1 MKTYLELGRVSNL
14 PTVLTNFL
22 AGAALANA
30 LAIDVRAVV
39 GLIAMGLFY
48 EAGMF
53 LNDAFDRDIDARE
66 RPDRPIPSGRI
77 SAKAV
82 FIMGFGMMAAALIL
96 LSLVGLLAP
105 DGTGLLAPAWAVAL
119 GAAIVVYNRWHKG
132 NPVSP
137 FFMGLCRML
146 VYLTAAATMTS
157 EFSTAVLAGALVAL
171 AYLIGL
177 TYVAKQEHLATFS
190 GGWPLLFLAAPFVWL
205 GPEVLHTPS
214 GMAIFAGFLVWVLYA
229 LSFLFRPGPGHVPK
243 AVISLIAGISLL
255 DGLLVVSAGYPML
268 AWTCVGGFVL
278 TLAGQRVVSG
288 T

>member
-1 MKTYLELGRVSNL
+1 MNLMTLLALVLGLWLMLAVL
-14 PTVLTNFL
+14 MTVAWRIEQRTGNSGWVDF
-22 AGAALANA
+22 
-30 LAIDVRAVV
+30 VWTS
-39 GLIAMGLFY
+39 AMGLTGIVGATAMLSFS
-48 EAGMF
+48 E
-53 LNDAFDRDIDARE
+53 LSSRQVLI
-66 RPDRPIPSGRI
+66 
-77 SAKAV
+77 V
-82 FIMGFGMMAAALIL
+82 ALVL

-105 DGTGLLAPAWAVAL
+105 NGTGLLAPAWAVAL

-157 EFSTAVLAGALVAL
+157 EFSPTVLAGALVAL

-177 TYVAKQEHLATFS
+177 TYVAKQEHLASFS
-190 GGWPLLFLAAPFVWL
+190 GGWPLLFLAAPFIWL
-205 GPEVLHTPS
+205 GADVLHTPS
-214 GMAIFAGFLVWVLYA
+214 GVAIFAGFFVWVLYA

-243 AVISLIAGISLL
+243 AVVSLIAGISLL

-268 AWTCVGGFVL
+268 AWVCVGGFVL